1 MSFRIFGAPVTF
13 LVIGCLLIAM
23 SDGPSS
29 WHAVVGFAYLAL
41 ALVATVLGLVRRR
54 DTDRPLDSYP
64 DGEKGSQQIE

>member
-1 MSFRIFGAPVTF
+1 MSFRIFGAPVTL

-29 WHAVVGFAYLAL
+29 WRAVVGFAYLAL

-54 DTDRPLDSYP
+54 DTDRPINSHP
-64 DGEKGSQQIE
+64 DGENGSQRIE